1 MSGNIGKVLEKDTH
15 SYHVMIGAKNSLV
28 DGITISEGFCKIVR
42 RNNRYGGGIQMIG
55 FDQTM
60 NVKNCIFENNE
71 AYIVH

>member
-1 MSGNIGKVLEKDTH
+1 
-15 SYHVMIGAKNSLV
+15 MIGAKNSLV
-28 DGITISEGFCKIVR
+28 DGITISRGVCKIV
-42 RNNRYGGGIQMIG
+42 GGIIIVMVVWRIQIIG

>member
-1 MSGNIGKVLEKDTH
+1 MLEKDTH
-15 SYHVMIGAKNSLV
+15 HNYHVMIGAKNSLV
-28 DGITISEGFCKIVR
+28 DGITISRGVCKIV
-42 RNNRYGGGIQMIG
+42 GGIIIVMVVWRIQIIG